1 MTYIACQRCGEP
13 CLHFAALLDHWKVV
27 HGGAR
32 AWEVWPSRA
41 EGNHAIGE
49 FRIARIIDA

>member
-1 MTYIACQRCGEP
+1 MTYIACRRCGEP
-13 CLHFAALLDHWKVV
+13 CPHVAALLDHWKVV

-41 EGNHAIGE
+41 EGNHTVGE
-49 FRIARIIDA
+49 FRIARYIDA